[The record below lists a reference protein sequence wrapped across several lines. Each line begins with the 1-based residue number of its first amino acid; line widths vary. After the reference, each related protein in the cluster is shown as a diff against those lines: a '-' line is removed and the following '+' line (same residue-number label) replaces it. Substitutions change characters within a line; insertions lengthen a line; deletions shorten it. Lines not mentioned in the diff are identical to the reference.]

1 MKKYL
6 IGVDLGGTKIS
17 TAVALQ
23 SGRILC
29 ERTVPTQAKQG
40 LKKVIAAIESSI
52 NNVME
57 ICSISIND
65 VKAIGVGAPGPVI
78 YEKGIVLNPPNL
90 KGWERVPLK
99 NILMNKFKK
108 PVFLENDANAAALAE
123 LKFGAGKR
131 FNDFVYVTIST
142 GIGGGII
149 LDKKLFRGSSGFAG
163 ELGHMT
169 IDIHGPKCSCG
180 KLGHFEGMACGP
192 ALQRKTGMRPEEVNL
207 LAKAGNKK
215 ALRQIEEHGKLI
227 GIGFSNLV
235 NIINPQAI
243 IVGGGLSNLGEPLFR
258 SIRKSV
264 LLNALSPVKIIPAKL
279 KKNTGV
285 LGAIALCL

>member
-17 TAVALQ
+17 TAIALNN
-23 SGRILC
+23 GRIVY
-29 ERTVPTQAKQG
+29 EKTIPTPASQG
-40 LKKVIAAIESSI
+40 VKKVIAAIEASI
-52 NNVME
+52 YDVMAA
-57 ICSISIND
+57 CSVSIND
-65 VKAIGVGAPGPVI
+65 VRAIGVGAPGPVV
-78 YEKGIVLNPPNL
+78 YEKGLILNPPNL
-90 KGWERVPLK
+90 KGWKKVPLR
-99 NILMNKFKK
+99 NILSRKFKK

-123 LKFGAGKR
+123 LKFGTGRKFR
-131 FNDFVYVTIST
+131 DFVYVTIST

-149 LDKKLFRGSSGFAG
+149 LNKKLFRGSSGFAG

-169 IDIHGPKCSCG
+169 IDMDGPRCSCG
-180 KLGHFEGMACGP
+180 KPGHFEGMACGP
-192 ALQRKTGMRPEEVNL
+192 ALQKITGMRPEELNL
-207 LAKAGNKK
+207 LAKAGSKK
-215 ALRQIEEHGKLI
+215 ALKEIEELGKII

-243 IVGGGLSNLGEPLFR
+243 VVGGGLSNLGEPLFR
-258 SIRKSV
+258 SIRKTV
-264 LLNALSPVKIIPAKL
+264 LLNALSPADILPAKL